1 MPLSKFF
8 AFLCHKGNRHCLP
21 TINTEKD
28 PVSSH
33 NTLVFTKA
41 TPDSF
46 EMEEPKLCDSITSST
61 EPRAIYDGGYGQP
74 KGSCI
79 RLRIANGGAGQIGL
93 IQTWADTFIHHMV
106 SKGHKPFQVAW
117 YLGDTTESLSLLCA
131 GEVDFAL
138 TYNPAAEAQ
147 VMRAGNASKRVYA
160 FRDHFMLVG
169 PTANPANLS
178 EEDDVLAMFNKIVS
192 CGNADAATPPKKRA
206 PTRFLSRFDKSAT
219 NIKETLLFA
228 TIGQVPWAFD
238 YSKWYHQYPCF
249 PREALQA
256 ASLLSEYTLIDKG
269 SWLDAPRDIR
279 SKLKLFKEGS
289 DDPDDILLNPAH
301 LLFGTRVS
309 QENEEICWE
318 FLSWVLSQDG
328 GQRVIETFRRSGH
341 VLYSRAP

>member
-1 MPLSKFF
+1 MQGLAIIPQLSIMPLSKFF

-61 EPRAIYDGGYGQP
+61 KPRAIYDGGYGQP

-106 SKGHKPFQVAW
+106 SKGHKPFQVSTNGHARDITLTPIQVAW

-160 FRDHFMLVG
+160 FRV
-169 PTANPANLS
+169 
-178 EEDDVLAMFNKIVS
+178 
-192 CGNADAATPPKKRA
+192 
-206 PTRFLSRFDKSAT
+206 
-219 NIKETLLFA
+219 
-228 TIGQVPWAFD
+228 
-238 YSKWYHQYPCF
+238 
-249 PREALQA
+249 
-256 ASLLSEYTLIDKG
+256 SLLI
-269 SWLDAPRDIR
+269 IR
-279 SKLKLFKEGS
+279 LGKEI
-289 DDPDDILLNPAH
+289 P
-301 LLFGTRVS
+301 T
-309 QENEEICWE
+309 
-318 FLSWVLSQDG
+318 
-328 GQRVIETFRRSGH
+328 T
-341 VLYSRAP
+341 